1 MCTIVYMKKRTY
13 SKYTLEAINL
23 LAAQI
28 KLGRKERGWTEEE
41 TAERAGISRTTL
53 RKIEQGDPGCALGL
67 VFEVATLVG
76 IKLFDDPVPIRTQ
89 LQHVEDKIALLPQ
102 RIRIPEVDDDF

>member
-1 MCTIVYMKKRTY
+1 MTQRTY
-13 SKYTLEAINL
+13 SKYTIEAAHL

-53 RKIEQGDPGCALGL
+53 RKIEQGELGTAIGL

-76 IKLFDDPVPIRTQ
+76 VKLFEDPVPIRTQ
-89 LQHVEDKIALLPQ
+89 RQHIEDKIALLPQ
-102 RIRIPEVDDDF
+102 RIRMPEVDDDF

>member
-1 MCTIVYMKKRTY
+1 MVRRTY
-13 SKYTLEAINL
+13 SKYTVEATTL

-41 TAERAGISRTTL
+41 AAERAGISRSTL
-53 RKIEQGDPGCALGL
+53 RKIEQGELGTAIGL

-76 IKLFDDPVPIRTQ
+76 VKLFDDPVPIRTQ
-89 LQHVEDKIALLPQ
+89 REHVQDKIALLPQ
-102 RIRIPEVDDDF
+102 RIRLPEVDDDF

>member
-1 MCTIVYMKKRTY
+1 MKQRAY
-13 SKYTLEAINL
+13 SKYTEEALAL

-41 TAERAGISRTTL
+41 AAERAGISRSTL
-53 RKIEQGDPGCALGL
+53 RKIEQGEHGTAIGL

-76 IKLFDDPVPIRTQ
+76 VKLFDDPVPIQTQ
-89 LQHVEDKIALLPQ
+89 REHVQNKIALLPQ
-102 RIRIPEVDDDF
+102 RIRLPEVDDDF